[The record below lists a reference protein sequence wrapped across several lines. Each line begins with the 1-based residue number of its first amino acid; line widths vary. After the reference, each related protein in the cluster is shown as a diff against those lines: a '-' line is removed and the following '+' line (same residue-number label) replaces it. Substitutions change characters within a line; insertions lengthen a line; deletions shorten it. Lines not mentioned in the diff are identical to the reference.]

1 MYLSRRDL
9 CTSIHIPPAR
19 RDQSRLRSVSES
31 EKRQAH
37 YASRFPGITV
47 IVTTMAAYAVTT
59 FGIDEI
65 GPALE
70 VDGKKE
76 RSV

>member
-1 MYLSRRDL
+1 M
-9 CTSIHIPPAR
+9 
-19 RDQSRLRSVSES
+19 
-31 EKRQAH
+31 
-37 YASRFPGITV
+37 
-47 IVTTMAAYAVTT
+47 TTMAAYAATT

-76 RSV
+76 RSVYMRLNSIGVVVGVISRSLEFCSEAVSAYSRIENRIGTLL